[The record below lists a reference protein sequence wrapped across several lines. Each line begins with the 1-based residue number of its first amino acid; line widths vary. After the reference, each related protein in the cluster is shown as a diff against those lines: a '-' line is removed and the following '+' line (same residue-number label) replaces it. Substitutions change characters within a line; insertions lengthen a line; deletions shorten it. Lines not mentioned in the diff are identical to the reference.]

1 MKKLTGVL
9 LVIALALF
17 VSCAKNEKPNSTTEN
32 VDVQNHKITAQGW
45 GETEEKALQDA
56 RDDALRQF
64 GFKVV
69 EKDGK
74 PELIP
79 AGKILKHTVLSS
91 SSEKIENDEMW
102 WDVEIEAEV
111 TNI

>member
-1 MKKLTGVL
+1 MLS
-9 LVIALALF
+9 LF
-17 VSCAKNEKPNSTTEN
+17 VSCTNNEKPNSTKKN
-32 VDVQNHKITAQGW
+32 VEIESYKIIAQGW

-56 RDDALRQF
+56 KDDALRQF
-64 GFKVV
+64 GFKVI

-79 AGKILKHTVLSS
+79 AGKILKHKVLSS
-91 SSEKIENDEMW
+91 SSEEIGKDELW
-102 WDVEIEAEV
+102 WDIEIEAEL

>member
-1 MKKLTGVL
+1 MKKMISVL
-9 LVIALALF
+9 LVIVLALF
-17 VSCAKNEKPNSTTEN
+17 VSCTKNDKANSTGDN
-32 VDVQNHKITAQGW
+32 VDVESHKIIAQGW
-45 GETEEKALQDA
+45 GETEEKALVDA
-56 RDDALRQF
+56 KEDALRQF
-64 GFKVV
+64 GFKVI

-91 SSEKIENDEMW
+91 SSEEIEKDGMW
-102 WDVEIEAEV
+102 WDVEIEAQL

>member
-1 MKKLTGVL
+1 MKRMISIL
-9 LVIALALF
+9 LMVILAVF
-17 VSCAKNEKPNSTTEN
+17 VSCAKNDKPNSTTDKVE
-32 VDVQNHKITAQGW
+32 VESHKIIAQGW

-56 RDDALRQF
+56 KDDALRQF
-64 GFKVV
+64 GFKVI

-79 AGKILKHTVLSS
+79 AGKILRHTVLSA
-91 SSEKIENDEMW
+91 SSEIIEKGEKW
-102 WDVEIEAEV
+102 WDVEIEAQL